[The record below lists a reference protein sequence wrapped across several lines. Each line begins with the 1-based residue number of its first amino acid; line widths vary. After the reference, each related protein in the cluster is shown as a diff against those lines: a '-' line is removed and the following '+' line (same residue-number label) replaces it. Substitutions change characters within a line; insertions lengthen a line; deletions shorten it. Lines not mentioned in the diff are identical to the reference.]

1 MSMVSGKSD
10 LPRRNCIERDSRTVR
25 TPQDDGVVTT
35 LPQHRPVR
43 RVMHGVMD
51 FATAATPI
59 HHTLR
64 NRIAG
69 IVVVSVVVDLIAGML
84 AWHFEHGRG
93 EITTV
98 WNALF
103 WTTTQMLTVSSQF
116 PNPLT
121 TGGKILDV
129 VLQVYAVTVVTSVA
143 GAFAS
148 FFHARSHAAAV
159 ADRPPGGPA
168 PNL

>member
-1 MSMVSGKSD
+1 VD
-10 LPRRNCIERDSRTVR
+10 RAPD
-25 TPQDDGVVTT
+25 
-35 LPQHRPVR
+35 HRPLR

-51 FATAATPI
+51 VATAATPV

-69 IVVVSVVVDLIAGML
+69 IVMVSAVVDVLAGMA
-84 AWHFEHGRG
+84 AWHFEHGKG
-93 EITTV
+93 EITTL

-121 TGGKILDV
+121 TGGKLLDV
-129 VLQVYAVTVVTSVA
+129 ALQVYAVTVVTSVA

-148 FFHARSHAAAV
+148 FFHARSLHLRSGAAADH
-159 ADRPPGGPA
+159 APGGAA
-168 PNL
+168 PSV

>member
-1 MSMVSGKSD
+1 M
-10 LPRRNCIERDSRTVR
+10 PTAPHR
-25 TPQDDGVVTT
+25 
-35 LPQHRPVR
+35 RPVR

-51 FATAATPI
+51 FATAATPV

-64 NRIAG
+64 NRITG
-69 IVVVSVVVDLIAGML
+69 IVAVSVVVDLAAGMV
-84 AWHFEHGRG
+84 AWHFERGHG

-103 WTTTQMLTVSSQF
+103 WTTTQMLTISSQF

-121 TGGKILDV
+121 TGGKVLDV
-129 VLQVYAVTVVTSVA
+129 LLQIYAVTVVTSVA

-148 FFHARSHAAAV
+148 FFHSRSHAAQ
-159 ADRPPGGPA
+159 ADRPPGDAA
-168 PNL
+168 PGF

>member
-1 MSMVSGKSD
+1 MTI
-10 LPRRNCIERDSRTVR
+10 LPE
-25 TPQDDGVVTT
+25 
-35 LPQHRPVR
+35 HRPVR

-69 IVVVSVVVDLIAGML
+69 IVVVSAVVDLLAAML

-129 VLQVYAVTVVTSVA
+129 VLQIYAVTVVTAVA

-148 FFHARSHAAAV
+148 FFHARSHAAAM
-159 ADRPPGGPA
+159 ASGPSGGSTPSV
-168 PNL
+168 